1 MTYHCS
7 LMRARWAAVV
17 SFAALGTLAACQTGG
32 PPALSLEEAKQV
44 TTTFED
50 RSFVPPPRTIND
62 ITAIL
67 DQQQLSD
74 PAKTEEQEAAA
85 DAEPPPGNKPK
96 VLVRFYMKRG
106 LAARKMGRATQALE
120 DLRKAMRLMKKGRL
134 NPKQRQKLLLNLAT
148 LESSNG
154 FPLNAIRIMER
165 TVKDRPSPASMRKLL
180 QLYAGSGNLKGVG
193 AVYDRGRA
201 LIAKFSSG
209 RRKGNFNAEKLALES
224 ALLDHR
230 YHESQGKKRQAE
242 QALRQAIA
250 VFQEG
255 KIKNE
260 AVSWLPSHKRML
272 ASNLRRQGRLV
283 EAEVIA
289 REALLEALKKIGRD
303 NATTADAAA
312 QLAQV
317 LREQGRYADSEKL
330 VRVVIDIHQRIGSRP
345 GSRTMAQVR
354 RSLISTLVGREAYA
368 EALEQL
374 EVARADM
381 QRNPKMFKK
390 LFYGH
395 PAVAV
400 ALLHSDR
407 TDEAVQLL
415 TTAHR
420 RALQKL
426 GGKHK
431 KTARWRVLLAMA
443 QVQAG
448 KRRAALRGFWKGIP
462 IILSR
467 SRQSDDETTT
477 QAAEETRTGM
487 VLASYIGLLA
497 DISGTAL
504 DGEGGIDAAAEAF
517 RLADVA
523 RGRSVQRALAASGA
537 RASVRDPGLADLVR
551 REQDSQKQTAAL
563 YSMLADVLSAPT
575 DQQDAAAVTELRNT
589 IDNLRGARAALMEEI
604 EARFPDYAQ
613 LINPKPATVEEARS
627 IMRPGEALITTYVAG
642 GRTYVWAVPKTG
654 NVAFAAADLGAEDLA
669 DYVGLIRSSLEPQA
683 ATLGDIPDFDVE
695 SGYELFQM
703 LLEPVAAGWK
713 SADSLLVVAHGA
725 LGYLPFSVLPTAPTA
740 LPAAEGALFTNHR
753 QVPWLV
759 RSHAVTVLPSV
770 ASLKMLRGLPP
781 GNAGRKSFAGF
792 GDPFFSQEQVAS
804 AELMKDRPADVAMMG
819 RGIGMRGLPV
829 RLRAAPDTGGLDSA
843 ELAQLP
849 RLPDTADEIGSIA
862 LALEADLTGDVF
874 LGKRANEDAVKTMD
888 LSGYKIVAFA
898 THGLVPGD
906 LDGLNQP
913 ALALSA
919 PGVSG
924 IGGDGLLTME
934 EILGLK
940 LDADWVVLSACNT
953 GSGAGAGAEAVSG
966 LGRAFFYAGTRA
978 ILVSNW
984 PVETTSAKTLTTD
997 VFRRQAED
1005 GSLTRAEA
1013 LRQAMLALVDGPG
1026 YVDAKSQKTVFSYA
1040 HPIFWAP
1047 FSLIGDG
1054 GGGTAPG
1061 S

>member
-1 MTYHCS
+1 MTYECPTS
-7 LMRARWAAVV
+7 PARWAAVF
-17 SFAALGTLAACQTGG
+17 SLAALSALAACQTGG
-32 PPALSLEEAKQV
+32 PPALSVEEAKQV

-67 DQQQLSD
+67 DQQKLSD
-74 PAKTEEQEAAA
+74 PRKTEQHEADA
-85 DAEPPPGNKPK
+85 DAEPPEGNNPK
-96 VLVRFYMKRG
+96 VLLRFYMKRG
-106 LAARKMGRATQALE
+106 MAARKIGRSTQALE
-120 DLRKAMRLMKKGRL
+120 DLRKALRLSKKGRL
-134 NPKQRQKLLLNLAT
+134 NTKQRNRLLVNLAT
-148 LESSNG
+148 VESTNG

-165 TVKDRPSPASMRKLL
+165 AIQGRAAPAAYRKLL
-180 QLYAGSGNLKGVG
+180 QLYARSGNLKGVG
-193 AVYDRGRA
+193 AVYDRGRG
-201 LIAKFSSG
+201 LIAQFSSG
-209 RRKGNFNAEKLALES
+209 RRRGNLNAEKLALES
-224 ALLDHR
+224 VLLDHR
-230 YHESQGKKRQAE
+230 YHESQGKKRDAE
-242 QALRQAIA
+242 QALRRAIGI
-250 VFQEG
+250 FQSG
-255 KIKNE
+255 SFKDE

-289 REALLEALKKIGRD
+289 REGLLEALKNIGRD
-303 NATTADAAA
+303 NATTADGAA
-312 QLAQV
+312 QLASI
-317 LREQGRYADSEKL
+317 LREQGRYADAEKL
-330 VRVVIDIHQRIGSRP
+330 IRVVVDIHQRIGTRP
-345 GSRTMAQVR
+345 GSRTMAEVR
-354 RSLISTLVGREAYA
+354 RSLIGILVARGNHA

-374 EVARADM
+374 EVARTDM

-390 LFYGH
+390 IFHSH

-407 TDEAVQLL
+407 TDEAIRML
-415 TTAHR
+415 TTAHER
-420 RALQKL
+420 TLQRL

-443 QVQAG
+443 QAQTG
-448 KRRAALRGFWKGIP
+448 ERRAALKGFQKGIP

-477 QAAEETRTGM
+477 QAAEEKRTGM

-497 DISGTAL
+497 DISGTTL

-537 RASVRDPGLADLVR
+537 RASVRDPELANLVR

-563 YSMLADVLSAPT
+563 YSMLADALGAPT
-575 DQQDAAAVTELRNT
+575 DQQDAAAVTELRTT

-604 EARFPDYAQ
+604 EQRFPDYAQ
-613 LINPKPATVEEARS
+613 LINPKPATVEEARA
-627 IMRPGEALITTYVAG
+627 IMRPGEALLATYVTDE
-642 GRTYVWAVPKTG
+642 RTYVWAVPKTG
-654 NVAFAAADLGAEDLA
+654 NVTFAAADLGGEDIA

-695 SGYELFQM
+695 SGFELYQM
-703 LLEPVAAGWK
+703 LLEPVEAGWK
-713 SADSLLVVAHGA
+713 NANSLLVVAHGA
-725 LGYLPFSVLPTAPTA
+725 LGYLPFSVLPTAAAP
-740 LPAAEGALFTNHR
+740 LPGADGALFANHR
-753 QVPWLV
+753 EVPWLV

-781 GNAGRKSFAGF
+781 GNAGRKAFAGF
-792 GDPFFSQEQVAS
+792 GDPFFNLEQLAQ

-819 RGIGMRGLPV
+819 RGIGMRGVPV

-849 RLPDTADEIGSIA
+849 RLPDTRDEIGSIA
-862 LALEADLTGDVF
+862 LALNADLTGDVF
-874 LGKRANEDAVKTMD
+874 LGKRANENAVKTMD
-888 LSGYKIVAFA
+888 LSGYKVVAFA

-919 PGVSG
+919 PGLSG
-924 IGGDGLLTME
+924 VGGDGLLTME

-997 VFRRQAED
+997 VFRRQAGD
-1005 GSLTRAEA
+1005 ASLSRAEA
-1013 LRQAMLALVDGPG
+1013 LRQAMLALIDGAG
-1026 YVDAKSQKTVFSYA
+1026 YVDAKSKKTIFTYA